1 MIGTAKCTVIV
12 SKNGTAKEQA
22 DSLNKLDT
30 SKLINPMEMEKV
42 RNCIGHGIS
51 NVMVNAVNICNHP

>member
-22 DSLNKLDT
+22 DSLNKLET
-30 SKLINPMEMEKV
+30 SKFINPIDMEKV
-42 RNCIGHGIS
+42 LNCIGHAIS
-51 NVMVNAVNICNHP
+51 NVNVNAVNICNQP